1 MKAAVLESPGIQG
14 IEIKDLPEPKP
25 AAGEVLVRMRA
36 CSLNFRDSVVASGG
50 YGAQQRTAGLIL
62 LSDGAGEVVE
72 VGHGVTDY
80 RVGDRVAT
88 CFFQDWDG
96 GPADARRLSSALAAK
111 IDGVAC
117 EYRALPTRGVM
128 HVPAHLSWLE
138 AATLPCA
145 ALTAWNAVLGAT
157 AIGPGETV
165 VTQGTGGV
173 SMFAAQFGAIAGA
186 RVISTSSSEAKLAR
200 LAAIGASDLIDY
212 KTEPEWG
219 KRVRQLTSGEGADL
233 VVEIGGADTL
243 KQSMLAVRAG
253 GTLALIGVV
262 SGRKAELNL
271 GPVVTS
277 FMRLQGITVGSRDQY
292 AAMMRAVDRH
302 KLKPVLDRTFPLADI
317 RQSLE
322 YLLSGRHVGKVCIE
336 I

>member
-1 MKAAVLESPGIQG
+1 MKAAVLQSPGIDG

-36 CSLNFRDSVVASGG
+36 CSLNFRDSVVALGG
-50 YGAQQRTAGLIL
+50 YGAQQKTSGLIL

-72 VGHGVTDY
+72 VGLGVTGY

-88 CFFQDWDG
+88 CFFQDWES
-96 GPADARRLSSALAAK
+96 GPADALRLSSALAAN

-117 EYRALPTRGVM
+117 EYRALPARGVM
-128 HVPAHLSWLE
+128 HVPAHLSWCE

-145 ALTAWNAVLGAT
+145 ALTAWNAVLGTT
-157 AIGPGETV
+157 AVGPGETV

-173 SMFAAQFGAIAGA
+173 SMFAVQFAVMAGA
-186 RVISTSSSEAKLAR
+186 RVIATSSSDAKLSH
-200 LAAIGASDLIDY
+200 LAANGALDLVNY

-219 KRVRQLTSGEGADL
+219 RRVRQLTAGEGADL

-243 KQSMLAVRAG
+243 KQSMMAVRAG

-292 AAMMRAVDRH
+292 ATMMKAVAYHGLR
-302 KLKPVLDRTFPLADI
+302 PVLDRTFPLADI
-317 RQSLE
+317 RASLN
-322 YLLSGRHVGKVCIE
+322 YLLSGQHVGKVCIE